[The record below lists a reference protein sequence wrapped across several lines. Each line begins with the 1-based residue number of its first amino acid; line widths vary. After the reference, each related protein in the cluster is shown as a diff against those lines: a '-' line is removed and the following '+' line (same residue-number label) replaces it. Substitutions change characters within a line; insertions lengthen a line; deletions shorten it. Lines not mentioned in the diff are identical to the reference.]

1 MMGKR
6 FFACLFILLLFIPL
20 YSLPSLYFRLNDR
33 CTLIDLESDKYLGH
47 TLSSVYDD
55 IESVLD
61 SSGKSN
67 TGYYYRDQ
75 SMASIGLVDIT
86 YLNNIVANAGGTAR
100 LVVTVNNSEHTADDW
115 YYTLIEDRRYKRHM
129 GIDLFSRGHT
139 NDALNHDTY
148 IIDGSGNT
156 GIHAGNGFATNTYSI
171 DLFENGTAI
180 YKSAWFDVTLVVD
193 DIVDANDQ
201 LIAADSYYIVN
212 LEFEIKV
219 VDANGVILQYNSE
232 PLYEKY
238 YVQVMGYYRPE
249 DESFSRDNTAIFYI
263 ERQNND
269 ISISDEYGGNWF
281 DIATYYFTTDAKS
294 ASLYN
299 AQNPGNVY
307 IFLSSSS
314 DGRNNSATPFTLK
327 RKRGPVIEGQSAYST
342 EIGYLARL
350 VSDGNGTGHA
360 YGSSSRATVS
370 SDGTSYFL
378 ENNDG
383 FKANSLVIDA
393 NTFKDKQGTYVRW
406 YDQGSIQIKIPTDE
420 NLFDEGSGK
429 LLLKSGSY
437 ESTIYVHIITDFIP
451 KNPN

>member
-193 DIVDANDQ
+193 DIVDA
-201 LIAADSYYIVN
+201 
-212 LEFEIKV
+212 
-219 VDANGVILQYNSE
+219 
-232 PLYEKY
+232 
-238 YVQVMGYYRPE
+238 M
-249 DESFSRDNTAIFYI
+249 
-263 ERQNND
+263 
-269 ISISDEYGGNWF
+269 
-281 DIATYYFTTDAKS
+281 
-294 ASLYN
+294 
-299 AQNPGNVY
+299 
-307 IFLSSSS
+307 
-314 DGRNNSATPFTLK
+314 
-327 RKRGPVIEGQSAYST
+327 
-342 EIGYLARL
+342 
-350 VSDGNGTGHA
+350 
-360 YGSSSRATVS
+360 
-370 SDGTSYFL
+370 TS
-378 ENNDG
+378 
-383 FKANSLVIDA
+383 
-393 NTFKDKQGTYVRW
+393 
-406 YDQGSIQIKIPTDE
+406 
-420 NLFDEGSGK
+420 
-429 LLLKSGSY
+429 
-437 ESTIYVHIITDFIP
+437 
-451 KNPN
+451 